1 MVQTKL
7 MMRMMRMMR
16 MMMMMMMMM
25 LKMKS
30 EMLPIKV
37 PY

>member
-16 MMMMMMMMM
+16 MMMMM
-25 LKMKS
+25 KS
-30 EMLPIKV
+30 EMVPIKV
-37 PY
+37 PH

>member
-25 LKMKS
+25 MKS

>member
-7 MMRMMRMMR
+7 MMRMMRMM
-16 MMMMMMMMM
+16 MMMMM
-25 LKMKS
+25 MKS

>member
-16 MMMMMMMMM
+16 MMMMMIMM
-25 LKMKS
+25 MKS

>member
-7 MMRMMRMMR
+7 MMTMMRMMR
-16 MMMMMMMMM
+16 MMMMMMMM
-25 LKMKS
+25 KS

>member
-16 MMMMMMMMM
+16 MMMMM
-25 LKMKS
+25 KS

>member
-16 MMMMMMMMM
+16 MMMMMMMM
-25 LKMKS
+25 KS